1 MILRI
6 MGKKVIITA
15 QGMSVPRVK
24 NKSIWIVYRTDD
36 LHWSNEIYSKIFS
49 QIERWV
55 NSENNVIGIQVDFD
69 ARTNHLNEYKDF
81 LKDLRLRLPKKYQ
94 LSITGLMD
102 WSKNADSQS
111 IIELKEIVDEVV
123 IQTYQGRKT
132 IPNYLDYLTH
142 LDKVKLPFKIGIIQG
157 GEWKEPDNI
166 KNNLWFRGYIVFLV
180 NPLKPLN

>member
-1 MILRI
+1 
-6 MGKKVIITA
+6 
-15 QGMSVPRVK
+15 
-24 NKSIWIVYRTDD
+24 
-36 LHWSNEIYSKIFS
+36 
-49 QIERWV
+49 
-55 NSENNVIGIQVDFD
+55 
-69 ARTNHLNEYKDF
+69 
-81 LKDLRLRLPKKYQ
+81 
-94 LSITGLMD
+94 MD